1 MGTKRV
7 GMARVK
13 ALINN
18 NINQLSRKFRRV
30 ITTTATR
37 DILESESGSTIYM
50 DQGSAHVLTLPTA
63 QAGLNYKFV
72 FKVKSN
78 TAHRINAASGDC
90 FFGKVVLSRTSSKD
104 EAIQQV
110 TYADATGT
118 VTDFNSLHLRGNQ
131 ATLGSGTGDVI
142 ELECIDGTAW
152 RVTANLTTTAAPGT
166 VAVISSAP

>member
-1 MGTKRV
+1 MPLTGTTKRLWT
-7 GMARVK
+7 K
-13 ALINN
+13 
-18 NINQLSRKFRRV
+18 
-30 ITTTATR
+30 
-37 DILESESGSTIYM
+37 D
-50 DQGSAHVLTLPTA
+50 SAHHITLPA
-63 QAGLNYKFV
+63 AAAGLNYKIV
-72 FKVKSN
+72 IKVSSDNEHKII
-78 TAHRINAASGDC
+78 AQSGDC

-142 ELECIDGTAW
+142 EIVCIDDTAW
-152 RVTANLTTTAAPGT
+152 HVITDLTTTAAPGT